1 MSYKNEATSI
11 IENIGGKENIKS
23 VSHCATR
30 LRFVVKNKNKVNGKK
45 IEANQDVIK
54 FIESGGQEQVV
65 IGPKVDSVYD
75 AVIDQLGDEFAD
87 GVVDEDHS
95 AEDLSSA
102 KAKGFSFNNL
112 INQIFS
118 VMQATFTPILPAMAG
133 VGLIKALAIT
143 LTGFKLFSD
152 KAPTILILNGIYNA
166 FFYFLPIIIS
176 VSMAKKFKVD
186 TFIAATIGAA
196 LLEPTMIMKLIGV
209 KGTTFF
215 GIPFQMQNYS
225 STVFPALIAIPIYAW
240 LYKLLKKHVAN
251 NYHTLVIPF
260 VCIFLMVPFV
270 ILVIGPVAV
279 GLGDLISSAITSL
292 FGVAPIIAG
301 LLLGAL
307 WEILVTFGLHWAI
320 MPIVISDIS
329 TKGSDQILSCAGVAT
344 WACMGIAFALLIK
357 AKDDPELKSV
367 MGAAIIPVLFAG
379 ITEPIV
385 YGALLRYKKCMAYT
399 MIAGAIGGAIT
410 AVVGTKITVMFFS
423 ILSLQTS
430 INWVQGLV
438 AGLITLVIA
447 FVLVL
452 VFGYKSNGKENAKD

>member
-1 MSYKNEATSI
+1 
-11 IENIGGKENIKS
+11 
-23 VSHCATR
+23 
-30 LRFVVKNKNKVNGKK
+30 
-45 IEANQDVIK
+45 
-54 FIESGGQEQVV
+54 
-65 IGPKVDSVYD
+65 
-75 AVIDQLGDEFAD
+75 
-87 GVVDEDHS
+87 
-95 AEDLSSA
+95 
-102 KAKGFSFNNL
+102 
-112 INQIFS
+112 
-118 VMQATFTPILPAMAG
+118 
-133 VGLIKALAIT
+133 
-143 LTGFKLFSD
+143 
-152 KAPTILILNGIYNA
+152 
-166 FFYFLPIIIS
+166 
-176 VSMAKKFKVD
+176 
-186 TFIAATIGAA
+186 
-196 LLEPTMIMKLIGV
+196 
-209 KGTTFF
+209 
-215 GIPFQMQNYS
+215 MQNYS

-240 LYKLLKKHVAN
+240 LYNLLKKHVAN

-292 FGVAPIIAG
+292 FGVAPILAG

-329 TKGSDQILSCAGVAT
+329 TKGSDQILACAGVAT

-357 AKDDPELKSV
+357 AKKDPKLRSV

-399 MIAGAIGGAIT
+399 MIAGAVGGAIT

-423 ILSLQTS
+423 VLSLQTS

-452 VFGYKSNGKENAKD
+452 VFGYQSKSEENA

>member
-1 MSYKNEATSI
+1 MSYKNEAASI

-30 LRFVVKNKNKVNGKK
+30 LRFVVKNKNKVNGRK

-54 FIESGGQEQVV
+54 FLESGGQEQVV

-75 AVIDQLGDEFAD
+75 AVIDQLGAEFAD

-251 NYHTLVIPF
+251 NFHTLVIPF
-260 VCIFLMVPFV
+260 VCLFLMVPFV
-270 ILVIGPVAV
+270 ILIIGPVAV
-279 GLGDLISSAITSL
+279 GLGNLISSVITNL
-292 FGVAPIIAG
+292 FGVAPIVAG

-320 MPIVISDIS
+320 MPIVISNIS
-329 TKGSDQILSCAGVAT
+329 TKGSDQILACAAVAT

-357 AKDDPELKSV
+357 AKGDPKLRSV

-385 YGALLRYKKCMAYT
+385 YGALIRYKKCMAYT
-399 MIAGAIGGAIT
+399 IIAGAIGGAIT
-410 AVVGTKITVMFFS
+410 AVVGTKMTIMFFS

-430 INWVQGLV
+430 INWIPGLI
-438 AGLITLVIA
+438 AGLITVAIA

-452 VFGYKSNGKENAKD
+452 VFGYQSKDKENTKI